1 MSDSA
6 PPTRAVGDHI
16 RRANIAD
23 AASGF
28 DAYPAVDWVRA
39 CGADVGETLRAWQSG
54 QLAELPIGRAWDVVR
69 LPCQEGWE
77 VVRHMDTIE
86 SPLGPVLLHTPMGVH
101 FFVAVDAAN
110 DWDLPN
116 ASVLGPGEVLLVPNP
131 SVVAP
136 HTQDS
141 RTWIVAPRI
150 EPRLAD
156 AADLYGA
163 YASAI
168 AVMGSSRGTR

>member
-1 MSDSA
+1 MSDAA
-6 PPTRAVGDHI
+6 PSRTVGDHI

-28 DAYPAVDWVRA
+28 DVHPAADWIRA
-39 CGADVGETLRAWQSG
+39 CGADVGETLAAWQSG
-54 QLAELPIGRAWDVVR
+54 QLAPLPIGHAWDVVR

-77 VVRHMDTIE
+77 VVRHMNAIK
-86 SPLGPVLLHTPMGVH
+86 SPLGPVLHTPAGVH
-101 FFVAVDAAN
+101 FLVAVAAAN
-110 DWDLPN
+110 GWDLPN
-116 ASVLGPGEVLLVPNP
+116 AYVLGPGEVLLVPNP

-136 HTQDS
+136 HTQES

-150 EPRLAD
+150 EPQLAD

-168 AVMGSSRGTR
+168 AIMGSSRGTR

>member
-1 MSDSA
+1 MSDST
-6 PPTRAVGDHI
+6 PPTRTAGDHI

-23 AASGF
+23 ASTGL
-28 DAYPAVDWVRA
+28 DAYPAADWVRA
-39 CGADVGETLRAWQSG
+39 CGADVSETLRAWQSG
-54 QLAELPIGRAWDVVR
+54 QLAELPIGQAWDVVR

-77 VVRHMDTIE
+77 VVRHMNTIE
-86 SPLGPVLLHTPMGVH
+86 SPLGPVLHTPAGVH
-101 FFVAVDAAN
+101 IFVAVDAAN
-110 DWDLPN
+110 DWDLPGV
-116 ASVLGPGEVLLVPNP
+116 SVLGPGEVLLVPNP

-150 EPRLAD
+150 EPHLAD
-156 AADLYGA
+156 AADLYDA

-168 AVMGSSRGTR
+168 AAMGSSRGTR